1 MDFQKGDAASQ
12 LAGLILLSKI
22 AKEIPAAINECK
34 IVVSDLKELELAIAT
49 LSSPMEFFYH
59 VGKDIVVNR
68 VQLYTDVENC
78 VSDYEQSLWFDFGS
92 NLGNALDKLLVGA
105 QIAL

>member
-1 MDFQKGDAASQ
+1 LDFQKGDPTST
-12 LAGLILLSKI
+12 LSGLILLSKI
-22 AKEIPAAINECK
+22 AKEIPAAVAQCELVIT
-34 IVVSDLKELELAIAT
+34 DLKELEQAIAT
-49 LSSPMEFFYH
+49 LSSPYEFFYH